1 MATPDPIAPVIQA
14 LSVLVAPDPP
24 LNTTSPQSPGTWTGG
39 SNTATD
45 GTLFTP
51 AQVLLGL
58 LFDASDDLTSLG
70 GGINSA
76 LTGAASALSSLAGEI
91 GNLATVET
99 DATTAFTALQTV
111 LGLAQGVAPSSA
123 TGTLASVGA
132 LFKQIQSL
140 IAAFPNLGVAAAE
153 LAELSQ
159 QLTAAAPLFPSA

>member
-14 LSVLVAPDPP
+14 ISILVAPNPA
-24 LNTTSPQSPGTWTGG
+24 LNTASPQPPSTWTGG
-39 SNTATD
+39 ANAASD

-51 AQVLLGL
+51 AQVLIGL
-58 LFDASDDLTSLG
+58 LLGASDDLASLG
-70 GGINSA
+70 DGINSS

-111 LGLAQGVAPSSA
+111 LGLAQGIAPSSA
-123 TGTLASVGA
+123 TGALASVSA
-132 LFKQIQSL
+132 LFQQIQSL
-140 IAAFPNLGVAAAE
+140 ISAFPNLGVAAAE

-159 QLTAAAPLFPSA
+159 QLTAAAPLFPTA

>member
-1 MATPDPIAPVIQA
+1 MAIPDPIAPVIQA
-14 LSVLVAPDPP
+14 LSVLVTPDPK
-24 LNTTSPQSPGTWTGG
+24 LNTPPQPPSTWTGG

-45 GTLFTP
+45 GTLYTP
-51 AQVLLGL
+51 AQVLLEL
-58 LFDASDDLTSLG
+58 LFGASGDLTSLG
-70 GGINSA
+70 DGINSS
-76 LTGAASALSSLAGEI
+76 LTGVASALSSLAGEI
-91 GNLATVET
+91 SNLATVET

-111 LGLAQGVAPSSA
+111 LGLAQGVAPRSA

-140 IAAFPNLGVAAAE
+140 ISAFPNLGVAAAE